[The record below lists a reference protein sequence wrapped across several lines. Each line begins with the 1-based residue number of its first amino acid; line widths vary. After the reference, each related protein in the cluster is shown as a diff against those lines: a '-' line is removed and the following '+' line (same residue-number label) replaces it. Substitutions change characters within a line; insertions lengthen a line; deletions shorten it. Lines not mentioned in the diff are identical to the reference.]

1 MSETM
6 HDKSSPVKVGYLV
19 TGLVFIGLAGSW
31 ALSASGVVDDL
42 TVSWLLPAILV
53 GAGVIGLLAMLASG
67 VRRGSPAGETDAN
80 SVDPYDLDASAPEVE
95 QRAPESD
102 VETIPEENA
111 R

>member
-6 HDKSSPVKVGYLV
+6 NDKSSPVKVGYLV

-42 TVSWLLPAILV
+42 TFSWLLPAILV
-53 GAGVIGLLAMLASG
+53 GAGVIGLLVLASG
-67 VRRGSPAGETDAN
+67 VRRGRPAGETDTN
-80 SVDPYDLDASAPEVE
+80 SFDPYDLDASAPEVE

-102 VETIPEENA
+102 VETIPEENP